1 MEWSHSRVAAAGS
14 NAGVSENWVCAF
26 AFGVGAANGGEG
38 TAGGSGGVFA
48 CAGLGISGAVGSCD
62 NAVLA
67 RISKPKTNAKRFMGW
82 T

>member
-1 MEWSHSRVAAAGS
+1 MESSHSRVAAAGS
-14 NAGVSENWVCAF
+14 NAGVSEERASAF
-26 AFGVGAANGGEG
+26 ASGVGAANGGKG

-48 CAGLGISGAVGSCD
+48 CAGLGIGGAVGSCD

-67 RISKPKTNAKRFMGW
+67 RISKLKTNAKRFMGW